1 MHSLGARAGDKIVY
15 FMGIDKARF
24 EAEFADFIE
33 IKKKA
38 DSLVRA
44 D

>member
-1 MHSLGARAGDKIVY
+1 MTVSAKDAMEA
-15 FMGIDKARF
+15 MGIDKARF

-44 D
+44 Y